1 MIFSATTTG
10 FATALALIVAIGSQ
24 NAFVLRQG
32 LLKAHVFPLA
42 LFCALSDAILIVAG
56 VWGFGAIAERY
67 PAFPK
72 IMAYAGA
79 AFLIA
84 YGVSRLWASWQ
95 GQYQMQIDGKSGSL
109 AATIA
114 TAAAFTWL
122 NPHVYLD
129 TLALIGAASTTYI
142 GPAKVAFGAGAIIAS
157 FTFFFSLAYGA
168 RLLAPIMQSTR
179 AWRILDLI
187 IALVMF
193 ALAAKLLIS

>member
-1 MIFSATTTG
+1 
-10 FATALALIVAIGSQ
+10 
-24 NAFVLRQG
+24 
-32 LLKAHVFPLA
+32 
-42 LFCALSDAILIVAG
+42 
-56 VWGFGAIAERY
+56 
-67 PAFPK
+67 
-72 IMAYAGA
+72 
-79 AFLIA
+79 
-84 YGVSRLWASWQ
+84 
-95 GQYQMQIDGKSGSL
+95 MQIDGKSGSL

-129 TLALIGAASTTYI
+129 TLALIGAASTSYI